1 MDPER
6 TNDET
11 LLRRVIELAAAARLQ
26 GEAPF
31 ASLLAGPDGTVIA
44 EDHNTAQSTGD
55 ETAHPELKLAM
66 WAARELTA
74 EAASEVTMFTSCQPC
89 VMCTGVID
97 RVGLRRVVF
106 ALSSEQLDAIAP
118 QPVRQAVPLDGP
130 YLHDE
135 IREAIGDHYSTS

>member
-1 MDPER
+1 MSADR

-31 ASLLAGPDGTVIA
+31 ASLLARPDGSVIA

-74 EAASEVTMFTSCQPC
+74 DEASEVTMFTSCQPC
-89 VMCTGVID
+89 AMCTGVID

-135 IREAIGDHYSTS
+135 IREAIGDHYSAS

>member
-1 MDPER
+1 MD
-6 TNDET
+6 DET
-11 LLRRVIELAAAARLQ
+11 LLRRVIELAAAARHQ

-31 ASLLAGPDGTVIA
+31 ASLLAEPDGSVIA

-74 EAASEVTMFTSCQPC
+74 DQAAEVTMFTSCQPC
-89 VMCTGVID
+89 AMCTGVID

-118 QPVRQAVPLDGP
+118 QPVRRSVPLDGP

-135 IREAIGDHYSTS
+135 IRGAIGDHYATS